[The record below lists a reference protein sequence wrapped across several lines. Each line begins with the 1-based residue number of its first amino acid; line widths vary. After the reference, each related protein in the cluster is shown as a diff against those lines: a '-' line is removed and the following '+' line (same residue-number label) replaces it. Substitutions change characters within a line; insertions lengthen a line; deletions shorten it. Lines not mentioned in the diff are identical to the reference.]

1 MAQRRKKKMRV
12 VLDTNI
18 LLVSI
23 ASKSK
28 YRIIFENILS
38 ENIELVVST
47 EILNEYAEVIENKT
61 NSFIANNILETLIS
75 LPNIKLTTP
84 FYDWNLIDNDKDDNK
99 FVNAYLS
106 SNANILVSNDKHY
119 NILAKID
126 FPKVNVMDI
135 EMFLKLF

>member
-1 MAQRRKKKMRV
+1 MRV

>member
-1 MAQRRKKKMRV
+1 MRV

-47 EILNEYAEVIENKT
+47 EILNEYAEIIENKT